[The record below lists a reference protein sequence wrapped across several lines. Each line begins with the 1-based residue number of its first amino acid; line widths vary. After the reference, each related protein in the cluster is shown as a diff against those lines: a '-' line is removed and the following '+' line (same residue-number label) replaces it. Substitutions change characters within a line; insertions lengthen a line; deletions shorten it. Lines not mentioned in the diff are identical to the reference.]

1 MVKAH
6 HKGPRSKT
14 RYAYKKS
21 VREKGKPSVNKMM
34 QRFKIGDFVHINVDP
49 SVHNGM
55 PFRRYQGK
63 TGKIIGMQGNSYILE
78 VKSILATRQIIAHPA
93 HLMKQELKPVKA
105 VPKKKV
111 KE

>member
-21 VREKGKPSVNKMM
+21 VRERGKPSVNKMM
-34 QRFKIGDFVHINVDP
+34 QKFEVGDFVHINVDS

-55 PFRRYQGK
+55 PHRRYQGK
-63 TGKIIGMQGNSYILE
+63 TGKVIGMQGDSYMLQ
-78 VKSILATRQIIAHPA
+78 VKSILATRKIIVHPA
-93 HLMKQELKPVKA
+93 HLKKQELK
-105 VPKKKV
+105 
-111 KE
+111 E